1 MVILIFVFV
10 VLNSAKIGGPYWNT
24 KPESLFLES
33 LFLEYTFDLLE

>member
-1 MVILIFVFV
+1 MILLFVFV
-10 VLNSAKIGGPYWNT
+10 VLNTAKIGDPHWNM